1 MKKILIALIVAFVS
15 IVPVNAASITDPVLV
30 EMILLYE
37 NQTKKALRAQE
48 AAMMAIT
55 SGHIWTKEEVEGV
68 YNLQKEYN
76 SYLDQFNG
84 LLVYAAQGYG
94 FYHEV
99 GKLTENFGK
108 LTKQLKASPMNA
120 VAVALTPKRNKIYRE
135 LIMTSVDI
143 VNDIRQVCLSDI
155 KMTEKQRMEIV
166 FGIRP
171 KLKKINKKLMHLA
184 LAVKYT
190 SLNDVWLEIDNRARN
205 PLNKTRIADA
215 AFRRWRNN
223 GKVTVKPGGGI
234 IIGPIVPAPDK
245 PIIGPGRPPW
255 IRPDLPLFPVDSLV
269 KPIDPIKPVEPAD
282 TVKPDEPIDPIKPI
296 FPDKPLLPIDTIVH
310 RPIDPIKPIDP
321 ITPIK
326 PEPVP
331 DPKPLEPI
339 NPDKP
344 NIGTG
349 LKPINPNLPE
359 RPLIPSQNQTI
370 KDPVLSPLSKSR
382 TVSKTKSKTTSNFN
396 TIR

>member
-1 MKKILIALIVAFVS
+1 MRKILLAILIVVFSLSKIHAV
-15 IVPVNAASITDPVLV
+15 SITDPVLLSLIV
-30 EMILLYE
+30 ANEKSA
-37 NQTKKALRAQE
+37 KKTLRAQD
-48 AAMMAIT
+48 AAMMAIST
-55 SGHIWTKEEVEGV
+55 GHIWTKEEVEGV

-76 SYLDQFNG
+76 AYLDQFNG

-120 VAVALTPKRNKIYRE
+120 VAVALTPQRNKIYRE

-143 VNDIRQVCLSDI
+143 VNDIRQVCFSDI

-190 SLNDVWLEIDNRARN
+190 SLNDVWLEIDSRARN
-205 PLNKTRIADA
+205 PLNKTRIADE

-234 IIGPIVPAPDK
+234 IIGPVVPAPDK

-255 IRPDLPLFPVDSLV
+255 IRPDLPLLPLDSLV
-269 KPIDPIKPVEPAD
+269 KPIDPIKPAEPVD
-282 TVKPDEPIDPIKPI
+282 TVKPIDPIKPPGQLI
-296 FPDKPLLPIDTIVH
+296 NPDLPLIPIDS
-310 RPIDPIKPIDP
+310 IKPIDP
-321 ITPIK
+321 GIPID
-326 PEPVP
+326 PIAPIGP
-331 DPKPLEPI
+331 DPTPVDPI
-339 NPDKP
+339 LPVNPDP
-344 NIGTG
+344 GAG
-349 LKPINPNLPE
+349 LRSINPNLPE

-370 KDPVLSPLSKSR
+370 KDPILSPLTRSR
-382 TVSKTKSKTTSNFN
+382 TVSKTKSKTISNFN